1 MTVVPT
7 LVNPADLIRLY
18 GAVPPLDT
26 FRLRAV
32 NLSWIG
38 PTVILRVDLSSFPA
52 TVPPEWEGTD
62 VDTVQCHLQFLAVE
76 DLSLEQW
83 EPPVPSASFT
93 AEPLGGRRRMR
104 VRVRGA
110 GVDLGFT
117 GHESVPV
124 GHVSA
129 FRIAPDGADGGR
141 HLFLGRV
148 DARLHETVPGPEER
162 PFHERV

>member
-7 LVNPADLIRLY
+7 LVNPADLVRLY
-18 GAVPPLDT
+18 GEAPPLDT

-32 NLSWIG
+32 NLSWRG
-38 PTVILRVDLSSFPA
+38 PAVTLRVDLPSFPA
-52 TVPPEWEGTD
+52 AVPPEWEGED
-62 VDTVQCHLQFLAVE
+62 VDTVQCHFRFMAVE
-76 DLSLEQW
+76 DLSLREW

-93 AEPLGGRRRMR
+93 AESLGGNRRMR

-117 GHESVPV
+117 SHESVHV

-129 FRIAPDGADGGR
+129 FGIAPGGTDGGR
-141 HLFLGRV
+141 HLFLRHL
-148 DARLHETVPGPEER
+148 DRRLHVTVPGPEEKT
-162 PFHERV
+162 FHERI